1 MQYCLPHLRK
11 VKGNI
16 INDSSLVA
24 KIAQRGAVPYVT
36 SKGAI
41 DAMTRAMAIDEA
53 EHGVRV
59 NGYVQQQLAKEMR
72 FCFRDDSRFFQA
84 LRSVLVTDYIMELE
98 LLNHVYS
105 ERKILLVA
113 VYFLSFCLVTL
124 ILNLFVLHN
133 IFFNLILIQVF
144 TRKHLDT
151 NVGRLGN
158 PTR

>member
-1 MQYCLPHLRK
+1 MPTAILIIVGIHWQILSSCINTCLYLQYCLPHLRK

-59 NGYVQQQLAKEMR
+59 NGYVQQQLAQDMC
-72 FCFRDDSRFFQA
+72 FCFRDDSNFFQA
-84 LRSVLVTDYIMELE
+84 LRCVLVTDYGIGIVE
-98 LLNHVYS
+98 S
-105 ERKILLVA
+105 
-113 VYFLSFCLVTL
+113 
-124 ILNLFVLHN
+124 
-133 IFFNLILIQVF
+133 
-144 TRKHLDT
+144 
-151 NVGRLGN
+151 RLQ
-158 PTR
+158 

>member
-1 MQYCLPHLRK
+1 MDTCLYLQYCLPHLRK

-59 NGYVQQQLAKEMR
+59 NGYVQQQLAQDMC
-72 FCFRDDSRFFQA
+72 FCFRDDSNFFQA
-84 LRSVLVTDYIMELE
+84 LRCVLVTDYGIGTVE
-98 LLNHVYS
+98 
-105 ERKILLVA
+105 
-113 VYFLSFCLVTL
+113 
-124 ILNLFVLHN
+124 
-133 IFFNLILIQVF
+133 
-144 TRKHLDT
+144 
-151 NVGRLGN
+151 
-158 PTR
+158 

>member
-1 MQYCLPHLRK
+1 MPTAILIIVGIHWQILSSCMNTCLYLQYCLPHLRK

-59 NGYVQQQLAKEMR
+59 NGYVEQQLA
-72 FCFRDDSRFFQA
+72 
-84 LRSVLVTDYIMELE
+84 
-98 LLNHVYS
+98 
-105 ERKILLVA
+105 
-113 VYFLSFCLVTL
+113 
-124 ILNLFVLHN
+124 
-133 IFFNLILIQVF
+133 
-144 TRKHLDT
+144 
-151 NVGRLGN
+151 
-158 PTR
+158 